1 MKAEDVGDVHVLIYG
16 DAYLQESSPLA
27 GVTEVDLTE
36 EGEEFELRID
46 DVTVHFR
53 IAEEE

>member
-27 GVTEVDLTE
+27 GVTEVDLE
-36 EGEEFELRID
+36 EDGDTFELRID

-53 IAEEE
+53 IAEDE